1 MFTVY
6 CMNEKCISKKQVLNI
21 IYYVCFYYMCHACL
35 FIQINI
41 IECFYFI
48 NYLAIISKTA
58 QVYKEF
64 HNLFS
69 WATSQIHRLPFTVF
83 KKNCTIL
90 QISKIVF
97 SKDNMV
103 INIFHLK
110 VKSTLFGVLDCRWQ
124 KLWTTLLSV
133 IIYVY
138 FTYEQVIAI
147 TIVINVDLFIQGTKR
162 KTSGIGDVDICIC
175 LQVPQVLNW
184 DGSIPYIYGFSF
196 MDIES
201 FNPKKCHRGYIWS
214 CKE

>member
-21 IYYVCFYYMCHACL
+21 IYYECFYYMCHAFL

-58 QVYKEF
+58 QVYKKF

-103 INIFHLK
+103 INIFIWKWTAHYLEFWTADDK
-110 VKSTLFGVLDCRWQ
+110 NYEPLYYLSLFM
-124 KLWTTLLSV
+124 
-133 IIYVY
+133 
-138 FTYEQVIAI
+138 
-147 TIVINVDLFIQGTKR
+147 
-162 KTSGIGDVDICIC
+162 
-175 LQVPQVLNW
+175 
-184 DGSIPYIYGFSF
+184 SISHT
-196 MDIES
+196 
-201 FNPKKCHRGYIWS
+201 NK
-214 CKE
+214 